1 MRKNKK
7 VFILILILAL
17 TVLIIASIY
26 YFIGII
32 FLPGAPPPPRELLE
46 GVAPPSELVKGE
58 ILPKIPE
65 EMRVGIKERIKV
77 DITEKFK
84 ESIIEEKFKDK
95 IKEIYIG
102 TSMKVLLKGNN
113 FKIEELNNPVQLV
126 LKGRETQWNWDV
138 IPLRS
143 GNQLLSL
150 IVSIVI
156 TLPNDIKDNVDYYVF
171 DNPVK
176 VKPNLIYSA
185 QIFIYN
191 YWQAFVFML
200 VGLFAKE
207 IFNKIKNS
215 KKVKRPYV
223 KKP

>member
-1 MRKNKK
+1 MRKKRIYI
-7 VFILILILAL
+7 FILILLLAL
-17 TVLIIASIY
+17 IMLIIALIY
-26 YFIGII
+26 LIPF
-32 FLPGAPPPPRELLE
+32 PGAPSPEGLPLE

-58 ILPKIPE
+58 ILPKISE

-84 ESIIEEKFKDK
+84 ESLIEEKFKDK

-102 TSMKVLLKGNN
+102 TTMEVRLEGNN
-113 FKIEELNNPVQLV
+113 FEIKKLNNPIQLI
-126 LKGRETQWNWDV
+126 LKGKETQWNWDV
-138 IPLRS
+138 IPLKS

-156 TLPNDIKDNVDYYVF
+156 TLPDDIKEKKDYYLF

-185 QIFIYN
+185 QIFIDN

-200 VGLFAKE
+200 VGLFARE
-207 IFNKIKNS
+207 IFKKIKNS
-215 KKVKRPYV
+215 KKVKRLYI

>member
-1 MRKNKK
+1 MRKKRIYI
-7 VFILILILAL
+7 FILILLLAL
-17 TVLIIASIY
+17 IMLIIALIY
-26 YFIGII
+26 LIPF
-32 FLPGAPPPPRELLE
+32 PGAPSPEGLPLE

-58 ILPKIPE
+58 ILPKISE

-84 ESIIEEKFKDK
+84 ESLIEEKFKDK

-113 FKIEELNNPVQLV
+113 FKIEEFNNSAQLV
-126 LKGRETQWNWDV
+126 LKGRKTQWNWDI
-138 IPLRS
+138 IPLGS

-150 IVSIVI
+150 IVSIEI
-156 TLPNDIKDNVDYYVF
+156 TLPDDIKEYVDYYVF
-171 DNPVK
+171 DYPVK

-185 QIFIYN
+185 QIFIGN

-215 KKVKRPYV
+215 KKVKRLYV

>member
-7 VFILILILAL
+7 VFILILLLAL

-26 YFIGII
+26 YYIGII
-32 FLPGAPPPPRELLE
+32 SPTGAPPPPGAPLE

-58 ILPKIPE
+58 ILPNIPE

-84 ESIIEEKFKDK
+84 ESLIEEKFKDK

-113 FKIEELNNPVQLV
+113 FKIEEFNNSAQLV

-138 IPLRS
+138 IPLGS

-150 IVSIVI
+150 IVSIEI
-156 TLPNDIKDNVDYYVF
+156 TLPDDIKEYVDYYVF
-171 DNPVK
+171 DYPVK

-185 QIFIYN
+185 QIFIGN

-215 KKVKRPYV
+215 KKVKRLYV